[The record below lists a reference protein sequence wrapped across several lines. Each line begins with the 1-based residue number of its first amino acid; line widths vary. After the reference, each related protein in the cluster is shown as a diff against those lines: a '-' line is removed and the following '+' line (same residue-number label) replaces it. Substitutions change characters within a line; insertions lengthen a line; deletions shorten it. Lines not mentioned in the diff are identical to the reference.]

1 MSRRDL
7 SQPSFVD
14 AMVSGYG
21 KVGGFLDRIEKAF
34 DWSSFEALLS
44 PIHGSAT
51 GAPGYPPLTMFKI
64 LLLQQW
70 HTLSDPAAEEAV
82 RDRLSFRRFCGLPLE
97 IETPDHASIW
107 RFRQAIDKLGL
118 STKLLAEVNCQL
130 DALGLI
136 IKRGTLVDA
145 TIIAGA
151 VRRPYEGGGVNP
163 RDPEARFTRKRDKT
177 YFGYKA
183 HLAVDEESGLVR
195 QAEMTP
201 ANVHDSRLGDALIQ
215 GDEQGFFAD
224 RAYDSQ
230 ALRETLEARGLV
242 DGIAWKVKHPRYPLE
257 PWQKLHNAWAGS
269 VRSAVERAFATMKRW
284 YGMGRVRYLGR
295 ARNAYHL
302 QFVAMAMNMKRAL
315 VLVCAPLTRSQERR
329 PESPGKR
336 TIAGQTAKRSPTHPS
351 KPVIAASTHSSQ
363 QRTPFCKALCRPSH
377 PLSDVQSKAAR
388 SNASANEPP
397 TEVDT

>member
-14 AMVSGYG
+14 AMVSGDG

-201 ANVHDSRLGDALIQ
+201 ANVHDSRLGEALIQ

-224 RAYDSQ
+224 RANDSQ

-295 ARNAYHL
+295 ARNACYL

-315 VLVCAPLTRSQERR
+315 VLMRAP
-329 PESPGKR
+329 
-336 TIAGQTAKRSPTHPS
+336 
-351 KPVIAASTHSSQ
+351 
-363 QRTPFCKALCRPSH
+363 
-377 PLSDVQSKAAR
+377 
-388 SNASANEPP
+388 
-397 TEVDT
+397 